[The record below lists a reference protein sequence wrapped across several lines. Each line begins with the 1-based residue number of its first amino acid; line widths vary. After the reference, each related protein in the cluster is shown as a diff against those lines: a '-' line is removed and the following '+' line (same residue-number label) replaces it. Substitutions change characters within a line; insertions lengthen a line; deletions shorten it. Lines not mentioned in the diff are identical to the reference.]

1 MHKDMS
7 QITQTMLEDALCYGR
22 TFTEKGKTAQ
32 YIPYL
37 QHVDRDLLGVSVQT
51 VDGRRLSAGDSK
63 APFTVQSIAK
73 VVALAL
79 ALQDRGEKY
88 LFSGRVGLEPTG
100 DPFNSIIRLETDKK
114 PYNPFINAG
123 AIAVVGAIKGRSGS
137 EKFERLLRYFKKLCG
152 SETISWCGEA
162 YLSERETGD
171 KNRALAYH
179 LKATRMLEGD
189 VGDTLDVYFRM
200 CSLYV
205 TAEDIAHLALVLANR
220 GVDPATG
227 ERLMEPDHARIIRT
241 LMLTCGLYDGSGEFA
256 VKVGYPAKSGVGGG
270 IAAALLDRMGIG
282 VFGPALDVRGNSVAG
297 IAMLEY
303 LSKAMGVRMF

>member
-1 MHKDMS
+1 MPE
-7 QITQTMLEDALCYGR
+7 ITQNMLEEALAYGR
-22 TFTEKGKTAQ
+22 AFTSQGKTAQ

-37 QHVDRDLLGVSVQT
+37 RHVDRDLLGVSVQT
-51 VDGRRLSAGDSK
+51 ADGRRLSAGDCR

-100 DPFNSIIRLETDKK
+100 DPFNSIIRLEVDKK

-152 SETISWCGEA
+152 SETISLCGEA

-179 LKATRMLEGD
+179 LKATKMLEGD
-189 VGDTLDVYFRM
+189 VDEDLDVYFRM

-205 TAEDIAHLALVLANR
+205 TAEDIAHLALVLACR
-220 GVDPATG
+220 GKDPVSG
-227 ERLMEPDHARIIRT
+227 EKLIAPEHARIIRT
-241 LMLTCGLYDGSGEFA
+241 LMLTCGMYDGSGEFA
-256 VKVGYPAKSGVGGG
+256 VRVGYPAKSGVGGG
-270 IAAALLDRMGIG
+270 IAAALVDRMGIG
-282 VFGPALDVRGNSVAG
+282 VFGPALDGRGNSVAG
-297 IAMLEY
+297 VAMLEY
-303 LSKAMGVRMF
+303 LSKAMDVRLF

>member
-1 MHKDMS
+1 MPD
-7 QITQTMLEDALCYGR
+7 ITQGMVEEALAYGR
-22 TFTEKGKTAQ
+22 AFTEKGKPAQ

-37 QHVDRDLLGVSVQT
+37 SQVSRDLLGLSIQT
-51 VDGRRLSAGDSK
+51 TDGRRFSAGDCRV
-63 APFTVQSIAK
+63 PFTVQSIAK

-79 ALQDRGEKY
+79 ALRDRGERY

-123 AIAVVGAIKGRSGS
+123 AIAVVGAIKGRSGA
-137 EKFERLLRYFKKLCG
+137 EKFRRLLTYFRRLCG
-152 SETISWCGEA
+152 SDTIDLCQEA
-162 YLSERETGD
+162 YVSERETGD

-189 VGDTLDVYFRM
+189 VTEDLDVYFRM
-200 CSLYV
+200 CSLFV

-220 GVDPATG
+220 GVDPASG
-227 ERLMEPDHARIIRT
+227 ERLMEEAHARIIRA
-241 LMLTCGLYDGSGEFA
+241 LMLTCGMYDGSGEFA

-270 IAAALLDRMGIG
+270 IAATLVDRMGIG
-282 VFGPALDVRGNSVAG
+282 VFGPALDARGNSVAG
-297 IAMLEY
+297 IAVMEY
-303 LSKAMGVRMF
+303 LSKAMDIRLF

>member
-1 MHKDMS
+1 MHD
-7 QITQTMLEDALCYGR
+7 ITQSMLEDALAYGR
-22 TFTEKGKTAQ
+22 AFIGQGRTAQ

-37 QHVDRDLLGVSVQT
+37 RHVDRELLGVSVQT
-51 VDGRRLSAGDSK
+51 VDGRRLSAGDCRV
-63 APFTVQSIAK
+63 PFTVQSIAK

-79 ALQDRGEKY
+79 ALQDRGEQY

-123 AIAVVGAIKGRSGS
+123 AIAVVGAIQGRCGS
-137 EKFERLLRYFKKLCG
+137 EKFERMLRYFKRLCG
-152 SETISWCGEA
+152 SDTISLCNEA

-179 LKATRMLEGD
+179 LKATGMLEGD
-189 VGDTLDVYFRM
+189 VAEDLDVYFRM

-205 TAEDIAHLALVLANR
+205 TAEDIAHLALVLAHR
-220 GVDPATG
+220 GLDPATG
-227 ERLMEPDHARIIRT
+227 ERLMAAEHARIIRT
-241 LMLTCGLYDGSGEFA
+241 LMLTCGMYDGSGEFA

-270 IAAALLDRMGIG
+270 IAATLVDRMGIG
-282 VFGPALDVRGNSVAG
+282 VFGPALDDRGNSVAG
-297 IAMLEY
+297 IAVLEY
-303 LSKAMGVRMF
+303 LSKAMDIRLF

>member
-1 MHKDMS
+1 MLE
-7 QITQTMLEDALCYGR
+7 ITQTMLEDALAYGR
-22 TFTEKGKTAQ
+22 AFTSQGKTAQ

-37 QHVDRDLLGVSVQT
+37 QQMDRDLLGVSVQT
-51 VDGRRLSAGDSK
+51 VDGRRFSAGDSK
-63 APFTVQSIAK
+63 TPFTVQSIAK

-79 ALQDRGEKY
+79 ALQDRGEQY

-123 AIAVVGAIKGRSGS
+123 AIAVVGAIQGRCGS

-152 SETISWCGEA
+152 SETVSLCGEA

-179 LKATRMLEGD
+179 LKATKMLEGD
-189 VGDTLDVYFRM
+189 VGEDLDVYFRM

-220 GVDPATG
+220 GLDPATG
-227 ERLMEPDHARIIRT
+227 ERLMAAEHARIIRT
-241 LMLTCGLYDGSGEFA
+241 LMLTCGMYDGSGEFA

-270 IAAALLDRMGIG
+270 IAAVLVDRMGIG
-282 VFGPALDVRGNSVAG
+282 VFGPALDARGNSVAG
-297 IAMLEY
+297 IAIMEY
-303 LSKAMGVRMF
+303 LSKAMDVRLF

>member
-1 MHKDMS
+1 MPE
-7 QITQTMLEDALCYGR
+7 ITQAMLEDALAYGR
-22 TFTEKGKTAQ
+22 TFTSQGRTAQ

-37 QHVDRDLLGVSVQT
+37 KQVDRDLLGVSVQT
-51 VDGRRLSAGDSK
+51 LDGRRFSVGDAK

-100 DPFNSIIRLETDKK
+100 DPFNSIIRLEVDKK

-123 AIAVVGAIKGRSGS
+123 AIAVVGAIKGHNGS
-137 EKFERLLRYFKKLCG
+137 DKFERLLRYFRKLCG
-152 SETISWCGEA
+152 SETISLCGEA

-179 LKATRMLEGD
+179 LKATKMLEGD
-189 VGDTLDVYFRM
+189 VKEALDVYFRM

-205 TAEDIAHLALVLANR
+205 TAEDIAHLALVLAGR
-220 GVDPATG
+220 GVDPETG
-227 ERLMEPDHARIIRT
+227 ERLMEADHARIIRT
-241 LMLTCGLYDGSGEFA
+241 LMLTCGMYDGSGEFA

-270 IAAALLDRMGIG
+270 IAATLVDRMGIG
-282 VFGPALDVRGNSVAG
+282 VFGPALDARGNSAAG
-297 IAMLEY
+297 IAVLEY
-303 LSKAMGVRMF
+303 LSKAMDVRLF

>member
-1 MHKDMS
+1 MPD
-7 QITQTMLEDALCYGR
+7 ITQAMLEDALSYGR
-22 TFTEKGKTAQ
+22 TFTERGKPAQ

-37 QHVDRDLLGVSVQT
+37 RQVDRDLLGVSVQT
-51 VDGRRLSAGDSK
+51 ADGRRLSAG
-63 APFTVQSIAK
+63 AYRTPFTVQSIAK

-100 DPFNSIIRLETDKK
+100 DPFNSIIRLEVDKK

-152 SETISWCGEA
+152 SDTVSLCGEA

-179 LKATRMLEGD
+179 LKATKMLEGD
-189 VGDTLDVYFRM
+189 VSEDLDVYFRM

-205 TAEDIAHLALVLANR
+205 TAEDIAHLALVLACR
-220 GVDPATG
+220 GMDPVTG
-227 ERLMEPDHARIIRT
+227 EKLMEPDHARIIRT
-241 LMLTCGLYDGSGEFA
+241 LMLTCGMYDGSGEFA
-256 VKVGYPAKSGVGGG
+256 VKVGYPSKSGVGGG
-270 IAAALLDRMGIG
+270 IASTLVDRMGIG
-282 VFGPALDVRGNSVAG
+282 VFGPALDPRGNSVAG
-297 IAMLEY
+297 VALLEY
-303 LSKAMGVRMF
+303 LSRALDVRLF

>member
-1 MHKDMS
+1 MPN
-7 QITQTMLEDALCYGR
+7 ITQAMLEEALAYGR
-22 TFTEKGKTAQ
+22 TFTSQGKTAQ

-37 QHVDRDLLGVSVQT
+37 RHVDRDLVGISVQT
-51 VDGRRLSAGDSK
+51 ADGQRLSAGD
-63 APFTVQSIAK
+63 AQTRFTVQSIAK

-123 AIAVVGAIKGRSGS
+123 AIAVVGAIKGRTGT
-137 EKFERLLRYFKKLCG
+137 EKFERLFRFFEKLCG
-152 SETISWCGEA
+152 SKGISLCGEA

-179 LKATRMLEGD
+179 LKATKMLEGD
-189 VGDTLDVYFRM
+189 VGENLDVYFRM

-220 GVDPATG
+220 GVDPVTG
-227 ERLMEPDHARIIRT
+227 ERLMAAEHARIIRT
-241 LMLTCGLYDGSGEFA
+241 LMVTCGMYEGSGEFA
-256 VKVGYPAKSGVGGG
+256 VKVGFPSKSGVGGG
-270 IAAALLDRMGIG
+270 IASAMLDRMGIG
-282 VFGPALDVRGNSVAG
+282 VFGPALDGRGNSVAG

-303 LSKAMGVRMF
+303 LAKAMDIRLF

>member
-1 MHKDMS
+1 MPEII
-7 QITQTMLEDALCYGR
+7 QNMLEEALAYGR
-22 TFTEKGKTAQ
+22 GFTSQGKTAQ

-37 QHVDRDLLGVSVQT
+37 RHVDRDLLGVSVQT
-51 VDGRRLSAGDSK
+51 ADGRRLSAGDCR

-100 DPFNSIIRLETDKK
+100 DPFNSIIRLEVDKK

-123 AIAVVGAIKGRSGS
+123 AIAVVGAIKGRNGS
-137 EKFERLLRYFKKLCG
+137 EKFERLLKYFKQLCG
-152 SETISWCGEA
+152 SETISLCGEA

-179 LKATRMLEGD
+179 LKATKMLEGD
-189 VGDTLDVYFRM
+189 VGENLDVYFRM

-220 GVDPATG
+220 GVDPVTG
-227 ERLMEPDHARIIRT
+227 ERLMAAEHARIIRA
-241 LMLTCGLYDGSGEFA
+241 LMVTCGMYEGSGEFA
-256 VKVGYPAKSGVGGG
+256 VKVGFPSKSGVGCG
-270 IAAALLDRMGIG
+270 IASAMLDRMGIG
-282 VFGPALDVRGNSVAG
+282 VFGPALDGRGNSVAG

-303 LSKAMGVRMF
+303 LAKAMDIRLF

>member
-1 MHKDMS
+1 
-7 QITQTMLEDALCYGR
+7 MLEEALAYGR
-22 TFTEKGKTAQ
+22 TFTSQGKTAQ

-37 QHVDRDLLGVSVQT
+37 RHVDRDLVGISVQT
-51 VDGRRLSAGDSK
+51 ADGQRLSAGD
-63 APFTVQSIAK
+63 AQTRFTVQSIAK

-123 AIAVVGAIKGRSGS
+123 AIAVVGAIKGRTGT
-137 EKFERLLRYFKKLCG
+137 EKFERLFRFFEKLCG
-152 SETISWCGEA
+152 SKGISLCWEA

-179 LKATRMLEGD
+179 LKATKMLEGD
-189 VGDTLDVYFRM
+189 AREVLDAYFRM

-205 TAEDIAHLALVLANR
+205 TAEDIAHLGTVLANR
-220 GVDPATG
+220 GVDPGTG
-227 ERLMEPDHARIIRT
+227 ERLMEANHAQIIRT
-241 LMLTCGLYDGSGEFA
+241 LMLTCGMYDGSGQFA

-270 IAAALLDRMGIG
+270 IVATLVDRMGIG
-282 VFGPALDVRGNSVAG
+282 VFGPALDPRGNSAAG
-297 IAMLEY
+297 IAVLEY
-303 LSKAMGVRMF
+303 LSRAMDIRLF

>member
-1 MHKDMS
+1 MAEICQS
-7 QITQTMLEDALCYGR
+7 MLEDALSYGR
-22 TFTEKGKTAQ
+22 AFTKEGKTAQ

-37 QHVDRDLLGVSVQT
+37 RQVDRDLLGVCAET
-51 VDGRRLSAGDSK
+51 LDGRRFSAGDTRV
-63 APFTVQSIAK
+63 PFTVQSIAK
-73 VVALAL
+73 VVALGL

-100 DPFNSIIRLETDKK
+100 DPFNSIIRLEVDKK

-152 SETISWCGEA
+152 SETISLCGEA

-179 LKATRMLEGD
+179 LKATKMLEGD
-189 VGDTLDVYFRM
+189 VGEDLDVYFRM

-220 GVDPATG
+220 GLDPVTG
-227 ERLMEPDHARIIRT
+227 ERLMAAEHARIIRA
-241 LMLTCGLYDGSGEFA
+241 LMLTCGMYDGSGEFA

-270 IAAALLDRMGIG
+270 IAATLVDRMGIG
-282 VFGPALDVRGNSVAG
+282 VFGPALDARGNSVAG
-297 IAMLEY
+297 IAIMEY
-303 LSKAMGVRMF
+303 LSKAMDVRLF

>member
-1 MHKDMS
+1 
-7 QITQTMLEDALCYGR
+7 MLEDALAYGR
-22 TFTEKGKTAQ
+22 SFTEKGRPAQ

-37 QHVDRDLLGVSVQT
+37 SHVDRDLLGVSVQT
-51 VDGRRLSAGDSK
+51 VDGRRFRAGDAMTS
-63 APFTVQSIAK
+63 FTVQSIAK

-79 ALQDRGEKY
+79 ALQDRGVKY

-100 DPFNSIIRLETDKK
+100 DPFNSIIRLETDRK

-123 AIAVVGAIKGRSGS
+123 AIAVVGAIRGRTGE
-137 EKFERLLRYFKKLCG
+137 EKYERLLRYFKQLCG
-152 SETISWCGEA
+152 SEGISLCREA

-179 LKATRMLEGD
+179 LKATKMLEGD
-189 VGDTLDVYFRM
+189 VTEDLDVYFRM

-205 TAEDIAHLALVLANR
+205 TAENIAHLALVLANR

-227 ERLMEPDHARIIRT
+227 ERLMEAEHARIIRT
-241 LMLTCGLYDGSGEFA
+241 LMLTCGMYDGSGEFA

-270 IAAALLDRMGIG
+270 IAATLVDRMGVG
-282 VFGPALDVRGNSVAG
+282 VFGPALDGRGNSVAG
-297 IAMLEY
+297 IAVLEY
-303 LSKAMGVRMF
+303 LSRAMDVRLF

>member
-1 MHKDMS
+1 MPN
-7 QITQTMLEDALCYGR
+7 ITQAMLEEALAYGR
-22 TFTEKGKTAQ
+22 TFTSQGKTAQ

-37 QHVDRDLLGVSVQT
+37 RHVDRDLVGISVQT
-51 VDGRRLSAGDSK
+51 ADGQRLSAGD
-63 APFTVQSIAK
+63 AQTRFTVQSIAK

-100 DPFNSIIRLETDKK
+100 DPFNSILRLEVDKK

-123 AIAVVGAIKGRSGS
+123 AIAVVGAIKGRTGT
-137 EKFERLLRYFKKLCG
+137 EKFERLFRFFEKLCG
-152 SETISWCGEA
+152 SKGISLCWEA

-179 LKATRMLEGD
+179 LKATKMLEGD
-189 VGDTLDVYFRM
+189 MGEDLDVYFRM

-220 GVDPATG
+220 GLDPVTG
-227 ERLMEPDHARIIRT
+227 ERLMAAEHARIIRA
-241 LMLTCGLYDGSGEFA
+241 LMLTCGMYDGSGEFA

-270 IAAALLDRMGIG
+270 IATTLVDRMGIG
-282 VFGPALDVRGNSVAG
+282 VFGPALDARGNSVAG
-297 IAMLEY
+297 IAIMEY
-303 LSKAMGVRMF
+303 LSKAMDVRLF

>member
-1 MHKDMS
+1 M
-7 QITQTMLEDALCYGR
+7 
-22 TFTEKGKTAQ
+22 
-32 YIPYL
+32 
-37 QHVDRDLLGVSVQT
+37 SVQT
-51 VDGRRLSAGDSK
+51 VDGRRFSAGDSK
-63 APFTVQSIAK
+63 TPFTVQSIAK
-73 VVALAL
+73 VVALGL

-100 DPFNSIIRLETDKK
+100 DPFNSIIRLEVDRK

-152 SETISWCGEA
+152 SETVSLCGEA

-179 LKATRMLEGD
+179 LKATKMLEGD
-189 VGDTLDVYFRM
+189 VGEDLDVYFRM

-220 GVDPATG
+220 GLDPATG
-227 ERLMEPDHARIIRT
+227 ERLMAAEHARIIRT
-241 LMLTCGLYDGSGEFA
+241 LMLTCGMYDGSGEFA

>member
-1 MHKDMS
+1 MS

-152 SETISWCGEA
+152 SETISLCGEA

>member
-1 MHKDMS
+1 MAEICQS
-7 QITQTMLEDALCYGR
+7 MLEDALSYGR
-22 TFTEKGKTAQ
+22 AFTKEGKTAQ

-37 QHVDRDLLGVSVQT
+37 RQVDRDLLGVCAET
-51 VDGRRLSAGDSK
+51 LDGRRFSAGDTRV
-63 APFTVQSIAK
+63 PFTVQSIAK

-100 DPFNSIIRLETDKK
+100 DPFNSIIRLETDRK

-137 EKFERLLRYFKKLCG
+137 EKFERLLRYFRRLCG
-152 SETISWCGEA
+152 SDAISLCGEA

-189 VGDTLDVYFRM
+189 VGETLDVYFRM

-205 TAEDIAHLALVLANR
+205 TAEDIAHLALVLSNR

-227 ERLMEPDHARIIRT
+227 ERLMEADHARIIRS
-241 LMLTCGLYDGSGEFA
+241 LMLTCGLYDESGEFA
-256 VKVGYPAKSGVGGG
+256 VKVGYPSKSGVGGG
-270 IAAALLDRMGIG
+270 IASALVDRMGIG
-282 VFGPALDVRGNSVAG
+282 VFGPALDARGNSVAG
-297 IAMLEY
+297 IAILEY
-303 LSKAMGVRMF
+303 LSKVMDVRMF

>member
-1 MHKDMS
+1 MPN
-7 QITQTMLEDALCYGR
+7 ITQAMLEEALAYGR
-22 TFTEKGKTAQ
+22 TFTSQGKTAQ

-37 QHVDRDLLGVSVQT
+37 RHVDRDLVGISVQT
-51 VDGRRLSAGDSK
+51 ADGQRLSAGD
-63 APFTVQSIAK
+63 AQTRFTVQSIAK

-123 AIAVVGAIKGRSGS
+123 AIAVVGAIKGRTGT
-137 EKFERLLRYFKKLCG
+137 EKFERLFRFFEKLCG
-152 SETISWCGEA
+152 SKGISLCWEA

-179 LKATRMLEGD
+179 LKATKMLEGD
-189 VGDTLDVYFRM
+189 VGENLDVYFRM

-220 GVDPATG
+220 GVDPVTG
-227 ERLMEPDHARIIRT
+227 ERLMAAEHARIIRT
-241 LMLTCGLYDGSGEFA
+241 LMVTCGMYEGSGEFA
-256 VKVGYPAKSGVGGG
+256 VKVGFPSKSGVGGG
-270 IAAALLDRMGIG
+270 IASAMLDRMGIG
-282 VFGPALDVRGNSVAG
+282 VFGPALDDRGNSVAG
-297 IAMLEY
+297 IAVLEY
-303 LSKAMGVRMF
+303 LSKAMDIRLF

>member
-1 MHKDMS
+1 MPE
-7 QITQTMLEDALCYGR
+7 ITQAMLEDALAYGR
-22 TFTEKGKTAQ
+22 TFTNQGKTAQ

-37 QHVDRDLLGVSVQT
+37 RHVDRDLLGVSVQT
-51 VDGRRLSAGDSK
+51 VDGRRFSAGDSRT
-63 APFTVQSIAK
+63 PFTVQSIAK
-73 VVALAL
+73 VVALGL

-100 DPFNSIIRLETDKK
+100 DPFNSIIRLEVDKK

-152 SETISWCGEA
+152 SETISLCGEA

-179 LKATRMLEGD
+179 LKATKMLEGD
-189 VGDTLDVYFRM
+189 VGEDLDVYFRM

-205 TAEDIAHLALVLANR
+205 TAEDIAHLALVLSNR

-227 ERLMEPDHARIIRT
+227 ERLMEADHARIIRS
-241 LMLTCGLYDGSGEFA
+241 LMLTCGLYDESGEFA
-256 VKVGYPAKSGVGGG
+256 VKVGYPSKSGVGGG
-270 IAAALLDRMGIG
+270 IASALVDRMGIG
-282 VFGPALDVRGNSVAG
+282 VFGPALDARGNSVAG
-297 IAMLEY
+297 IAILEY
-303 LSKAMGVRMF
+303 LSKVMDVRMF